1 MVLNNRFYQN
11 RAVLLCNPVHLQ
23 NVFCLTDFHQI
34 TYLRHFLSSPKSKE
48 KETTEV
54 TNIEVTMV
62 CELMP
67 AISGNSV
74 LEYRLYCLRSLNNN
88 SHSLTATIVAFKE
101 NLSEGKMCSD
111 LTLHIMSNTLWMT
124 FWYGQ

>member
-11 RAVLLCNPVHLQ
+11 RAVLLGNPVHLQ
-23 NVFCLTDFHQI
+23 NVFCLTDFHQN
-34 TYLRHFLSSPKSKE
+34 PKSKE

-54 TNIEVTMV
+54 TNIEVTKV

-88 SHSLTATIVAFKE
+88 SHGFTATFVAFKE